1 LFFRLL
7 VHVTERNADM
17 LKPEQN
23 QPTRRKLPVYG
34 FIPKRLKVADKPEY
48 SHFPFNVLF
57 VSYRNQDGRLQ
68 AGSALYEPDFQTY
81 RKEGHLSSM
90 RYDNTYGA
98 ECHLVIDYD
107 EKTSRYRGE
116 KFVNRK
122 AVGSAYGGDNW
133 QLFFTHF
140 TMLGLADGEKCK
152 FEFVKDVLAS
162 TSAEGTP
169 Q

>member
-1 LFFRLL
+1 
-7 VHVTERNADM
+7 M

-23 QPTRRKLPVYG
+23 QPARKKLPVYG

-48 SHFPFNVLF
+48 SHFPTNVLF
-57 VSYRNQDGRLQ
+57 ASLRSMNGRLQ
-68 AGSALYEPDFQTY
+68 AGSALYEPDFHTY

-90 RYDNTYGA
+90 RYDNIYGA

-116 KFVNRK
+116 KFVNGK
-122 AVGSAYGGDNW
+122 PVGRAYGGENW
-133 QLFFTHF
+133 QLFFTHL
-140 TMLGLADGEKCK
+140 TMLGLAEGEKCR
-152 FEFVKDVLAS
+152 FEDVENVLAS